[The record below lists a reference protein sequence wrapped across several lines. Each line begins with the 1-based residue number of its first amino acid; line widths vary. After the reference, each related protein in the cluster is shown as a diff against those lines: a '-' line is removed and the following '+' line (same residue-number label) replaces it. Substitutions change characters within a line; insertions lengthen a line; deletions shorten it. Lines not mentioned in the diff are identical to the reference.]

1 MKTLIIHPD
10 DRSTDFLKPIYE
22 KIEDKTVI
30 TKGLSKS
37 VVHELIDVHDRI
49 IMMGHGCPYGLF
61 SMGLFPDSRGLIIDQ
76 YSVVHLQNKDCI
88 FIWCNADRF
97 VEHYGLKGFYS
108 GMFISEIGEAYSCNI
123 PRQPNIGDLVNES
136 NDGFAKILGDYINNP
151 VSVIHEEVTRLYQT
165 LADCNPVASYNNERL
180 YLS

>member
-49 IMMGHGCPYGLF
+49 IMMGHGNPYGLF

-88 FIWCNADRF
+88 YIWCNADQF
-97 VEHYGLKGFYS
+97 VRHFGLNGFYS
-108 GMFISEIGEAYSCNI
+108 GMFVSEVGEAYDCDI
-123 PRQPNIGDLVNES
+123 ICPPNIEDLVNES
-136 NDGFAKILGDYINNP
+136 NDGFAKILGDYVNNP
-151 VSVIHEEVTRLYQT
+151 VSVIHEQVTRLYQT
-165 LADCNPVASYNNERL
+165 LADSNPVASYNNKRL